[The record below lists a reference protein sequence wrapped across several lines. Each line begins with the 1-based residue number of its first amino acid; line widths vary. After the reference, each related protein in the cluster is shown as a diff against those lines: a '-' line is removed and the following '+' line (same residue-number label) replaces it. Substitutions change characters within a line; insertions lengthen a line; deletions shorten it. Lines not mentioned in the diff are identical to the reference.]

1 MKKLFRIFF
10 FLTFLYFLFVIFDYF
25 IQRFSY
31 NLTAERDPQAI
42 LLENKLNEKKIP
54 ERKVAYNNGFRNPI
68 VPLYYEFYPWLEIA
82 KKYNL
87 FPLGAQPK
95 TNIAYCDEG
104 DGLKKYFTDRFGYRN
119 NDELWKNE
127 KNIKAIIIG
136 DSFVQGA
143 CVDDDQTISSNLM
156 MLSKNNNK
164 VLNLGQGGHGPM
176 HYASTIKIFL
186 SELKTENL
194 IIVFYANDNLN
205 EKNSITEKI
214 FFSKYNVDYL
224 QRNNINK
231 ELEPS
236 LKLKNVYAESST
248 LALNDEKDFFE
259 KGNFIKRS
267 LKYFT
272 FYGIRKTFSNIYK
285 DLSEEDFPY
294 STKIAIDTALKFCN
308 NKCHTSFVYI
318 PSSKF
323 WAYDPRSEKYQI
335 QIQNYLKNFNKKL
348 ININEIIHDG
358 KSYYSIGIHL
368 NAKGYSFLAEEIFKE
383 LKNFE

>member
-1 MKKLFRIFF
+1 
-10 FLTFLYFLFVIFDYF
+10 
-25 IQRFSY
+25 
-31 NLTAERDPQAI
+31 
-42 LLENKLNEKKIP
+42 
-54 ERKVAYNNGFRNPI
+54 
-68 VPLYYEFYPWLEIA
+68 
-82 KKYNL
+82 
-87 FPLGAQPK
+87 
-95 TNIAYCDEG
+95 
-104 DGLKKYFTDRFGYRN
+104 
-119 NDELWKNE
+119 
-127 KNIKAIIIG
+127 
-136 DSFVQGA
+136 
-143 CVDDDQTISSNLM
+143 M

-236 LKLKNVYAESST
+236 LKLKNVYAESYH
-248 LALNDEKDFFE
+248 LALNDEKYFFE
-259 KGNFIKRS
+259 KVIFIKRS

-285 DLSEEDFPY
+285 DLSVKDFPY